1 MKETKSIYE
10 LAVEGHHKEIA
21 FIDEQIEYGIER
33 AGEWQRHIDKL
44 TEQKA
49 ALIEL
54 WEQRSRILLD
64 DPKPPP
70 GTASTTGGKK
80 AAPEKTEP
88 EEPSEDD
95 WAKHQPEQLNADLTK
110 QARAHH
116 SLDPFHVRTARNY
129 DRPVN
134 IEDEK
139 KQRIALEHVVQEALT
154 DWTKGTHR
162 KDSPEIAA
170 ASLYWCLI
178 HGVKN
183 KELPTGRP
191 VSLIPYLKK
200 HKFNNCEAS
209 IRLRVWSKLSL
220 ISGILWLGVRGPDKS
235 EDEFIPAGG
244 MKTNCNSTMVIL
256 DPDLK
261 NWEADDIVD
270 ALMVMHRRVANN
282 PLTVLENLNASELP
296 RQFAAHYRLRGA
308 DPQVDRDK
316 SDRFVNMEDGHGKAN
331 NESEWSRWRAAT
343 GLEFVKVAD
352 FWWNDK
358 GFSAH
363 VPVRFLTQRRER
375 REAKARAKLEVKPKI
390 RSTENS

>member
-1 MKETKSIYE
+1 M
-10 LAVEGHHKEIA
+10 A

-33 AGEWQRHIDKL
+33 AGAWQRHIDKL
-44 TEQKA
+44 AEQKA
-49 ALIEL
+49 ALVEL
-54 WEQRSRILLD
+54 WEQRSKILLD

-70 GTASTTGGKK
+70 GAGPTAGAK
-80 AAPEKTEP
+80 PQEKTES
-88 EEPSEDD
+88 EEPPSEDD
-95 WAKHQPEQLNADLTK
+95 WAQHQPEELSANLSK
-110 QARAHH
+110 QVRAHH
-116 SLDPFHVRTARNY
+116 SLDPLHVRMPRNY

-134 IEDEK
+134 IEDER
-139 KQRIALEHVVQEALT
+139 KQRTALEHVAQEARK
-154 DWTKGTHR
+154 DWPKGTHR

-170 ASLYWCLI
+170 ASLYWCLL

-183 KELPTGRP
+183 GELPTGRP

-200 HKFNNCEAS
+200 YKFNNCEAS

-256 DPDLK
+256 DPDMA

-270 ALMVMHRRVANN
+270 ALMAMHRRVANN

-296 RQFAAHYRLRGA
+296 RQFAAHYLLRGA
-308 DPQVDRDK
+308 DPFTPEDK
-316 SDRFVNMEDGHGKAN
+316 SDRFVDMVDGHGTAK
-331 NESEWSRWRAAT
+331 NESDWSRWRAAT